1 MTIDEIKVRL
11 MNLMKPIRI
20 NLMDIE
26 VEVGQEEQ
34 YPYLKPIFEAL
45 EGAIECLDE
54 LQWYREQDLIRREE
68 VPVMRLCMAI
78 NTNHFDDATRILNGI
93 PKAEPSKMRDPN
105 VEEIKNT
112 NDYLKT
118 ISKPTGVHFE
128 ADRSIVVHKK
138 EDWDRFQA
146 DINRLE

>member
-45 EGAIECLDE
+45 EGAIDCLDE
-54 LQWYREQDLIRREE
+54 LRWYREQDLIRREE

-78 NTNHFDDATRILNGI
+78 NTNHFDDAARILNGI
-93 PKAEPSKMRDPN
+93 PKAEPSNKYALY
-105 VEEIKNT
+105 
-112 NDYLKT
+112 ND
-118 ISKPTGVHFE
+118 KP
-128 ADRSIVVHKK
+128 IVVHKK

-146 DINRLE
+146 DINRLERGDNK